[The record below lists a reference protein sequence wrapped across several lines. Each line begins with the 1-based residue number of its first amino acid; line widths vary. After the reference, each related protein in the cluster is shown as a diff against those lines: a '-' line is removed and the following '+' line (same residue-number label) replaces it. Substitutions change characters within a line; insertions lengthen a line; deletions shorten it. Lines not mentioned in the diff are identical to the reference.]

1 MCLREVAIYDHEAF
15 LVDQNLLLEGVER
28 FMLTKVY
35 MKEFEIHTTPLEQIK
50 MNPYCIEIDLDDI
63 MEERYRI
70 IVKPYVAFKIVTSDC
85 VHYGEF
91 SNDYVFRDGRLH
103 RHILEIEDSEWIH
116 DLRTD
121 ITDAHSSFL
130 QNVRHY
136 VLLLQDNVIEI
147 VAESLSI
154 EKIPQEKK

>member
-1 MCLREVAIYDHEAF
+1 
-15 LVDQNLLLEGVER
+15 
-28 FMLTKVY
+28 MLTKVY

-50 MNPYCIEIDLDDI
+50 MNPYSIEIDLDDI

-70 IVKPYVAFKIVTSDC
+70 IVNPYVAFKIVTSDC

-103 RHILEIEDSEWIH
+103 RHILEIEDSEWIQ

-154 EKIPQEKK
+154 EKILQEKK